1 MKNIETSVG
10 VIPTQE
16 KKQEEV
22 VEEGKKYI
30 RKENEVIFCLEEA
43 PEFQISAVARW
54 GENARGEILE
64 QPDIYFRHVSTG
76 RLCQS
81 VWACLGDEVYD
92 QYAEEKWETLA
103 YRLRVMLRRDLR
115 RIVCG
120 EKKYE
125 IHPSET
131 IQKIIYTKMEKEYN
145 ARGEKTYKNAINRE
159 NAREKKQI
167 KK

>member
-1 MKNIETSVG
+1 MKNIGASVSA
-10 VIPTQE
+10 VLTQE
-16 KKQEEV
+16 KKQTELEKI

-43 PEFQISAVARW
+43 PEYRISAVARW
-54 GENARGEILE
+54 GENPRGEIMSC
-64 QPDIYFRHVSTG
+64 PDIYFRHISSG

-125 IHPSET
+125 KHP
-131 IQKIIYTKMEKEYN
+131 I
-145 ARGEKTYKNAINRE
+145 
-159 NAREKKQI
+159 
-167 KK
+167 

>member
-1 MKNIETSVG
+1 MKNIGASVG
-10 VIPTQE
+10 VFPAQREQKVDGEIEEEE
-16 KKQEEV
+16 KKEEAEEV
-22 VEEGKKYI
+22 VDEEYHQM
-30 RKENEVIFCLEEA
+30 ENETIFFLEEA
-43 PEFQISAVARW
+43 PEYQISAVAEW
-54 GENARGEILE
+54 GENSRG
-64 QPDIYFRHVSTG
+64 DMVVGVDTYFRHVSSG

-125 IHPSET
+125 IHP
-131 IQKIIYTKMEKEYN
+131 I
-145 ARGEKTYKNAINRE
+145 
-159 NAREKKQI
+159 
-167 KK
+167 

>member
-1 MKNIETSVG
+1 MKNIGASVSA
-10 VIPTQE
+10 VLASE
-16 KKQEEV
+16 KKQTELEKI
-22 VEEGKKYI
+22 VEHGGKYI

-43 PEFQISAVARW
+43 PEYCISAVARW
-54 GENARGEILE
+54 GENAHGEIME
-64 QPDIYFRHVSTG
+64 QPDIYFRHISTG

-103 YRLRVMLRRDLR
+103 YRLRMMLRRDLR

-125 IHPSET
+125 MHP
-131 IQKIIYTKMEKEYN
+131 I
-145 ARGEKTYKNAINRE
+145 
-159 NAREKKQI
+159 
-167 KK
+167 

>member
-1 MKNIETSVG
+1 MKNIGAG
-10 VIPTQE
+10 VSEVLTQE
-16 KKQEEV
+16 QKAEVKKV

-43 PEFQISAVARW
+43 PEYRISAVARW
-54 GENARGEILE
+54 GENARGEIVE
-64 QPDIYFRHVSTG
+64 QPDIYFRHISTG

-92 QYAEEKWETLA
+92 QFAEEKWETLA
-103 YRLRVMLRRDLR
+103 YRLRVMLRCDLR

-125 IHPSET
+125 IHP
-131 IQKIIYTKMEKEYN
+131 I
-145 ARGEKTYKNAINRE
+145 
-159 NAREKKQI
+159 
-167 KK
+167 

>member
-1 MKNIETSVG
+1 MKNIGASVSE
-10 VIPTQE
+10 VLTQE
-16 KKQEEV
+16 QKAEVKKV
-22 VEEGKKYI
+22 VEEGGKYI

-54 GENARGEILE
+54 GENARGEIVE
-64 QPDIYFRHVSTG
+64 QPDIYFRHISSG
-76 RLCQS
+76 RLCKS

-92 QYAEEKWETLA
+92 HYAEEKWETLA

-125 IHPSET
+125 IHP
-131 IQKIIYTKMEKEYN
+131 I
-145 ARGEKTYKNAINRE
+145 
-159 NAREKKQI
+159 
-167 KK
+167 